1 MYTVIDGGTSNTRIY
16 TVEQSQVTKVA
27 HAAVGAGNPTGLA
40 TFIKETLAALPTT
53 AAVIASG
60 MITSAS
66 GLYELPHLKA
76 PAGIGDLHR
85 GMKQISLPEISRQPF
100 FLIPGVR
107 TDDDMMRGEET
118 ELAGLT
124 QTLVPDA
131 AYILPG
137 THSKCIL
144 IGRDGKITDFF
155 TMLTGELLSAVKTA
169 TIIGQSFEF
178 CETYIEEY
186 LLQGFEYCRLHGINE
201 TLFRCRT
208 LSLLQGR
215 SKQEVYSFCLG
226 AVLCPE
232 VERIRKIAPSQ
243 LFIGGKAVLRL
254 PETLLLQR
262 YSEKLVYSLSENA
275 CRNAVAIGAVRIY
288 TGAAAMQTTTAST
301 AR

>member
-1 MYTVIDGGTSNTRIY
+1 MYIVIDGGTTNTRIY
-16 TVEQSQVTKVA
+16 TVEQSRVTAVA

-40 TFIKETLAALPTT
+40 AFIKETLAALPAA
-53 AAVIASG
+53 AAVIAAG

-66 GLYELPHLKA
+66 GLYEVPHIKA
-76 PAGIGDLHR
+76 PAGISELHR
-85 GMKQISLPEISRQPF
+85 GIRQIFLPAISRQPF

-107 TDDDMMRGEET
+107 TDEDMMRGEET

-124 QTLVPDA
+124 QPPVPDA

-144 IGRDGKITDFF
+144 IGQDGRIADFF

-169 TIIGQSFEF
+169 TIIGQSFELCDTF
-178 CETYIEEY
+178 TEEY

-208 LSLLQGR
+208 LALLQGR

-232 VERIRKIAPSQ
+232 VERIRCVNAPQ
-243 LFIGGKAVLRL
+243 LLIGGKPELRR
-254 PETLLLQR
+254 PEALLLQR
-262 YSEKLVYSLSENA
+262 YAEKPVISLPEDI

-288 TGAAAMQTTTAST
+288 TGAPE
-301 AR
+301 